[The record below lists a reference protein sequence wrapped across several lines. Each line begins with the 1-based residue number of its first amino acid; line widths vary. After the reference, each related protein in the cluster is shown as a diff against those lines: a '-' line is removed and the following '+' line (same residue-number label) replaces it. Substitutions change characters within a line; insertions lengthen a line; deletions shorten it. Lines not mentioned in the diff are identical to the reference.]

1 MGAGVCVCEVGGGRE
16 KESMCVRW
24 GTLRVSD
31 LILNTVPTFDA
42 RSLATLLRRAEDHW
56 LQRRHANPAC
66 LVLIKTLPTKASA
79 SALFGFYSTHWP
91 RMSPP
96 RPDQAAGD
104 AFLGNGDGFLFVLEP
119 RPRKYGWRLRGG
131 DRHFLM
137 CRPHCLAFGG
147 AAVCVDQALEGGT
160 SAASTTFSNTSSIL
174 DFSQVSGA
182 RMPQLNLSPYILNSN
197 ETLST
202 PGVRGA

>member
-1 MGAGVCVCEVGGGRE
+1 
-16 KESMCVRW
+16 MCALGDTARQRSYLVHC
-24 GTLRVSD
+24 TA
-31 LILNTVPTFDA
+31 FDA

-174 DFSQVSGA
+174 DFSQVPGA
-182 RMPQLNLSPYILNSN
+182 RMPQLNLSPYILNPN